1 VFFPFYNPAF
11 AIGIGIIYW
20 LITWEFQSLVT
31 KEQISLGKIDELG
44 LSTTVSEVLPLMPL
58 YLVQAMVASVSLTI
72 LVAGLYAVL
81 VWYVDAIDRPGVRR
95 YAVKFLVGT
104 AHFLAHMTAMFTLSL
119 LIVSWNNQTSP
130 LLEREFDSLY
140 QARERQPQ
148 IVKEQLETI
157 KRKEEAQRAQPG
169 AKVPTAV
176 RQLVGFT
183 MYPAL
188 MIGLGA
194 LVGGSLWGL
203 YWVVTGVIARMHSGE
218 AFAALR
224 IQNYK
229 NFLRLKFEPDKV
241 TIYPLGIDRVPG
253 PDHWLNAPRG
263 RDNPMPHNPK
273 LIAAKPIDVRLIEN
287 PIVIMRQDA
296 TAE

>member
-1 VFFPFYNPAF
+1 
-11 AIGIGIIYW
+11 
-20 LITWEFQSLVT
+20 
-31 KEQISLGKIDELG
+31 
-44 LSTTVSEVLPLMPL
+44 
-58 YLVQAMVASVSLTI
+58 MVASVSLTI

-183 MYPAL
+183 MYPVL